1 MATLSIFVEPL
12 TREFGWS
19 RAALSGAVSVA
30 GVLAAL
36 IAPLVGPLLDRHG
49 SRLVLCGAVLVNA
62 TVLVLLSFTPSLL
75 IFYLL
80 FCIGRMSWAVPF
92 DLGIYGAISNWFVE
106 RRAFAAAAA
115 TMAQMAGLV
124 AMPLIAQFAIEH
136 DSWRSGCRA
145 RRGHPARRL
154 PAVLALSRA
163 TTGGH
168 RPIAGEDSAR
178 ARRAAILARAGDAPA
193 CVLAAPRLH
202 RPRLPGAGRREPAP
216 GAAPGR
222 ARHRR
227 QHRGA
232 H

>member
-36 IAPLVGPLLDRHG
+36 LSPLIGPLLDRHG
-49 SRLVLCGAVLVNA
+49 SRLVLCSAVLVNA
-62 TVLVLLSFTPSLL
+62 TVLILLSFTPSLL

-106 RRAFAAAAA
+106 RRAFAASAA

-124 AMPLIAQFAIEH
+124 AMPLIAQLAIER
-136 DSWRSGCRA
+136 DSWRTGWLALGVVTLVVGFLPDGVLTASP
-145 RRGHPARRL
+145 HPMYESWEYEDSEGRRL
-154 PAVLALSRA
+154 VCVP
-163 TTGGH
+163 GG
-168 RPIAGEDSAR
+168 GFVVS
-178 ARRAAILARAGDAPA
+178 G
-193 CVLAAPRLH
+193 
-202 RPRLPGAGRREPAP
+202 PGF
-216 GAAPGR
+216 GA
-222 ARHRR
+222 
-227 QHRGA
+227 
-232 H
+232 

>member
-36 IAPLVGPLLDRHG
+36 LSPLIGPLLDRHG

-80 FCIGRMSWAVPF
+80 FCIGRISWAVPF

-106 RRAFAAAAA
+106 RRAFAASAA

-136 DSWRSGCRA
+136 DSWRSGW
-145 RRGHPARRL
+145 
-154 PAVLALSRA
+154 LALGVVTLLVGFLPCWLFLVR
-163 TTGGH
+163 
-168 RPIAGEDSAR
+168 RPED
-178 ARRAAILARAGDAPA
+178 IGLAPA
-193 CVLAAPRLH
+193 KMPHTAAEPQFSREQALRVPAFWLLLAYTALVYPVQAGVSCTKRRIWLNAASTPLLPR
-202 RPRLPGAGRREPAP
+202 
-216 GAAPGR
+216 
-222 ARHRR
+222 
-227 QHRGA
+227 
-232 H
+232 

>member
-136 DSWRSGCRA
+136 DSWRSARA

-154 PAVLALSRA
+154 PAVLALSRDDR
-163 TTGGH
+163 GH
-168 RPIAGEDSAR
+168 RPSPAKTVHAHAEPQFSR
-178 ARRAAILARAGDAPA
+178 EGDAPA
-193 CVLAAPRLH
+193 CVLAASPTPSSPTRC
-202 RPRLPGAGRREPAP
+202 RPA
-216 GAAPGR
+216 
-222 ARHRR
+222 
-227 QHRGA
+227 
-232 H
+232 